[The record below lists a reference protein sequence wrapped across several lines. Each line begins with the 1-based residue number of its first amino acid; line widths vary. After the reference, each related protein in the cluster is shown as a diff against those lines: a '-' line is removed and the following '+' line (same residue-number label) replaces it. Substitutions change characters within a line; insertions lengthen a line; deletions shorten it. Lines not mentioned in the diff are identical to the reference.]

1 MIEHEIKNIYF
12 SLAECARTDIS
23 LMGTTHPA
31 GNKQIILMSPS
42 FCGDVGSH
50 IISNVS
56 FQIWICRGIQMMN
69 CEIALGICVG
79 ISETEEFFFPP
90 VRCAFESHRGVWG
103 LSAVGSTV
111 FQSLDIMLH

>member
-1 MIEHEIKNIYF
+1 
-12 SLAECARTDIS
+12 
-23 LMGTTHPA
+23 
-31 GNKQIILMSPS
+31 
-42 FCGDVGSH
+42 
-50 IISNVS
+50 
-56 FQIWICRGIQMMN
+56 MMN